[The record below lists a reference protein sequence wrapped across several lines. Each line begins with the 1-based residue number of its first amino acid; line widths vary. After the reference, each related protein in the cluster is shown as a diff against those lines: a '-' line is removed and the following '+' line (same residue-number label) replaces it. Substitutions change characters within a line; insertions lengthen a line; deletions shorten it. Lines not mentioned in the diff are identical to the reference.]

1 MAESW
6 ASEDEAE
13 AHCSCFCEKNA
24 LIIELAAA
32 ARTNYTF
39 GLVVIIYF
47 LCVTLLRYYVSYVLH
62 LYLPRYV
69 HM

>member
-32 ARTNYTF
+32 ARTNYLHIWPIDT
-39 GLVVIIYF
+39 LCMCTYALRVIATM
-47 LCVTLLRYYVSYVLH
+47 LQVC
-62 LYLPRYV
+62 
-69 HM
+69 

>member
-13 AHCSCFCEKNA
+13 AHCSRFCEKNA

-39 GLVVIIYF
+39 GLVVSVLRSRYINDVYIYDDD
-47 LCVTLLRYYVSYVLH
+47 
-62 LYLPRYV
+62 
-69 HM
+69 

>member
-39 GLVVIIYF
+39 GLVVYIHACM
-47 LCVTLLRYYVSYVLH
+47 LSRPDETL
-62 LYLPRYV
+62 
-69 HM
+69 

>member
-13 AHCSCFCEKNA
+13 AHCSRFCEKNA

-39 GLVVIIYF
+39 GLVVLIMFIFHAYAHI
-47 LCVTLLRYYVSYVLH
+47 TALRIT
-62 LYLPRYV
+62 
-69 HM
+69 

>member
-39 GLVVIIYF
+39 GLVVATIKVSHMQLMHKVMRMITE
-47 LCVTLLRYYVSYVLH
+47 CYVFA
-62 LYLPRYV
+62 
-69 HM
+69 